1 MELPLEVGA
10 VCVTVNARHPINNRL
25 TVLILQIDPARE
37 SSKGEQ
43 APFQIQRVDGSPF
56 PSTTDIETCQPR
68 FYSAKRVW
76 CAAHKLRRID
86 MGDGPSTLTTREPLH
101 ASA

>member
-1 MELPLEVGA
+1 MDLPLEVGA

-25 TVLILQIDPARE
+25 TVLILRIDTARE
-37 SSKGEQ
+37 SSNGEK
-43 APFQIQRVDGSPF
+43 APFLIQRVDGSAF
-56 PSTTDIETCQPR
+56 PSTTDIDTCEPR

-86 MGDGPSTLTTREPLH
+86 MGDGRSTLATREPHH

>member
-1 MELPLEVGA
+1 MELTLEFGA

-25 TVLILQIDPARE
+25 TVLILQINPTRE
-37 SSKGEQ
+37 SSKGEH
-43 APFQIQRVDGSPF
+43 APFLIQRVDGSAF

-86 MGDGPSTLTTREPLH
+86 TGDGSSTLTAGEPCH
-101 ASA
+101 TSA